1 MTDGRKKLPLVGPSP
16 PAEEQA
22 ESSALVIDELK
33 ERIAQDPDDPGAW
46 LELGGAYLD
55 IDHYA
60 EAAKALGRAVEL
72 DGDMVVA
79 RRSYAH
85 VLSKLERRDEAVYQ
99 LVQAKRLAPDE
110 PRILHELGVAF
121 YDKGL
126 YDKALKTLAVAQE
139 HAPGDPM
146 IGYAMG
152 MAYEAKGE
160 TALAI
165 AKYRSAVQS
174 APDMIEAHETLA
186 DALAAVGEL
195 EEAVTQLEF
204 VLLKQRT
211 NTRAALNLEVLRKA
225 LDELRSRRLL
235 GQRESAVNDS
245 ALVQEA
251 KLIREVDSDASSSLV
266 RYRTGLAQLWA
277 FFDDERA
284 SKLSL
289 IIPDPVKAGLAKGR
303 LLQVTVLSADGTPTL
318 ADFGTAITLTFL
330 REAIGLPLTGAA
342 HLYAELLRTREP
354 VIRGDVWVGF
364 EPLEV
369 DGEQVF
375 ALTVQP
381 APN

>member
-1 MTDGRKKLPLVGPSP
+1 MTDGRKKLPLVGSAPT
-16 PAEEQA
+16 ADEQT
-22 ESSALVIDELK
+22 EPSALVIDELK
-33 ERIAQDPDDPGAW
+33 ERLAQDPDDPGSW

-60 EAAKALGRAVEL
+60 EAANALGRAVEL

-79 RRSYAH
+79 RRSFAH
-85 VLSKLERRDEAVYQ
+85 VLAKLERRDEAVYQ

-139 HAPGDPM
+139 HAPDDPM

-152 MAYEAKGE
+152 MAYEARGE

-165 AKYRSAVQS
+165 AKYRSVVKS

-195 EEAVTQLEF
+195 EEAVTQLEA
-204 VLLKQRT
+204 VLRKQRT

-225 LDELRSRRLL
+225 LGELRSRRLL
-235 GQRESAVNDS
+235 GQRETAVDDS

-251 KLIREVDSDASSSLV
+251 KLVREVDSDASSSLV

-277 FFDDERA
+277 YFDDECV

-289 IIPDPVKAGLAKGR
+289 IIPDPVKAGLAKGQR
-303 LLQVTVLSADGTPTL
+303 AHTGHVAHRTHLAHRPKWRQVVADGTDYTRGKQDGRPAQPIRVHQLPRAHRLL
-318 ADFGTAITLTFL
+318 AL
-330 REAIGLPLTGAA
+330 
-342 HLYAELLRTREP
+342 
-354 VIRGDVWVGF
+354 
-364 EPLEV
+364 
-369 DGEQVF
+369 
-375 ALTVQP
+375 QP
-381 APN
+381 AVGLQVQLARSDAGARVDVHPT